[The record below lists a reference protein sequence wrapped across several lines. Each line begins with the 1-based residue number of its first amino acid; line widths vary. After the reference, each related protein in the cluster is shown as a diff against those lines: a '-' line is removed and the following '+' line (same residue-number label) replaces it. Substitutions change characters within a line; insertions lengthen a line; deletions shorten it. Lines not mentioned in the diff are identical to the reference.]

1 VYVYAS
7 LSYGKQNRKKQV
19 RTRIGRRTRQL
30 SKSALLALGTRGNKK
45 KKTQRN
51 RFCHKSTHIQLHT
64 SRPDLDLKIA
74 PCGANEGWVGCF
86 PPLFELSPCEWAN
99 RKIRNLNMLLFE
111 FSLVL
116 CCNCFAQIQME
127 MQIQILAGE
136 HRYSPQSAA
145 DSDTFTQ
152 IQHEMLEVIVW
163 VQKWVVADA
172 SLCSAPHSPS

>member
-1 VYVYAS
+1 
-7 LSYGKQNRKKQV
+7 
-19 RTRIGRRTRQL
+19 
-30 SKSALLALGTRGNKK
+30 
-45 KKTQRN
+45 
-51 RFCHKSTHIQLHT
+51 LHT

-86 PPLFELSPCEWAN
+86 RPLFELSPCEWAN